1 MEAVKVNGKDQK
13 RMESTFQIFFTVD
26 PHHKV
31 KEEMEIVEAGSK
43 IMEKIE
49 SVSSWVK
56 TEVDASEDDALLA
69 IKAEE
74 IDVKEEVVETD
85 VSNYKE
91 LLNCNAFEVKEK
103 LVDFTNAEEDKEA
116 GDVDGKEDEEASSDD
131 EQIDARLL
139 YPRRGAEETSDE
151 DDELVEEKFEEAMV
165 KSVEIMEASCFG
177 QMEGEEEEW
186 KDGKDRRLS
195 CKTCSRQFPSRR
207 WLAR

>member
-1 MEAVKVNGKDQK
+1 MNGKDQK

-49 SVSSWVK
+49 SVSSWAK

-103 LVDFTNAEEDKEA
+103 LVDFTNAEEDKEV

-139 YPRRGAEETSDE
+139 PKAW
-151 DDELVEEKFEEAMV
+151 
-165 KSVEIMEASCFG
+165 C
-177 QMEGEEEEW
+177 
-186 KDGKDRRLS
+186 
-195 CKTCSRQFPSRR
+195 
-207 WLAR
+207 